1 MLNYEAISSPLLFNA
16 HEITGLSPN
25 TQYVVVMY
33 LLDRCGIGTTTTVL
47 VETRSLTSELHHRSI
62 GLAGVLENPIYTY
75 TFDSC
80 FIYFGI
86 INSDFLGI
94 PSAYIHL
101 LRAAYVRI
109 CVTLLW
115 QWAD

>member
-1 MLNYEAISSPLLFNA
+1 MPNYEAISSPLLFNV

-33 LLDRCGIGTTTTVL
+33 LMDRCGIGTTTTVL
-47 VETRSLTSELHHRSI
+47 VETRSLTSELHHSM
-62 GLAGVLENPIYTY
+62 GLAGVLENPVYTY
-75 TFDSC
+75 TFESC
-80 FIYFGI
+80 FIYFDI